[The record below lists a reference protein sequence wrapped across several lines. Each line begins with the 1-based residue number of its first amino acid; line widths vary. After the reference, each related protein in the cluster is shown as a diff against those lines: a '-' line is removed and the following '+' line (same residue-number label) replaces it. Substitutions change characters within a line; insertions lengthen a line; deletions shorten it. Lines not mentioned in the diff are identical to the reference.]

1 MKTSLL
7 VKIILVTLIFSS
19 NTTFAKNKYESQVEF
34 GDTKAERT
42 VQFTGNGNLNV
53 TGYKGDK
60 VLISSSEKLFSEDD
74 EQENEKAKGLKKIGG
89 GGFNIINNK
98 SDNLIVI
105 SRPIDKHVDL
115 DVKVPNNITLKF
127 GSDVHRESWGNSD
140 FVNRILAGIFN
151 ASKKNANNNFVADI
165 VGNTLGGVFNG
176 ILEGNVSIKD
186 FSGTVEVN
194 TVQGNISAENIRG
207 AVFASSVDG
216 DIHVILNKIKKNGA
230 LYFSSVDGDIDLTL
244 PKDTKADIMAKTMD
258 GDVYSGFEG
267 EVTVGREIDDDTA
280 TPEAQNNFSR
290 IFQSNYITTRINGGG
305 QEIYLNTIDG
315 NIYIRKGE

>member
-315 NIYIRKGE
+315 NIYIRKGD